1 MGALSSATRGIFAG
15 GYTPTVLKGI
25 EKVEIATKSNAV
37 EFGDLTTV
45 RRYCGGMSDCVRGVV
60 AAGHNPSA
68 TSNID
73 YFDISTG
80 GDAVDFGDQSAAA
93 QTSGTSN
100 AHGGL

>member
-1 MGALSSATRGIFAG
+1 MFCG
-15 GYTPTVLKGI
+15 GYHSSVFKTI
-25 EKVEIATKSNAV
+25 EKVEIAKKSNATD
-37 EFGDLTTV
+37 FGDCTTV
-45 RRYCGGMSDCVRGVV
+45 RRYCGGMSNCVRGVV

-80 GDAVDFGDQSAAA
+80 GDAVDFGDQTNAG

>member
-1 MGALSSATRGIFAG
+1 M
-15 GYTPTVLKGI
+15 LKSI
-25 EKVEIATKSNAV
+25 EKVEIATKGNAQN
-37 EFGDLTTV
+37 FGELTTV
-45 RRYCGGMSDCVRGVV
+45 RRYCGGMTDCVRGVV
-60 AAGHNPSA
+60 AAGHDPSA